1 MKLAILSDVHANL
14 QALEA
19 VLADASSQGAEG
31 YLSLGDHIGFNGDPA
46 ACLNLLMPLLSG
58 AVQGNHE
65 AALLQRGVF
74 RFALFVRM
82 MNRTAA
88 MLSREQKK
96 WLGDLPLTTVREG
109 LRLLHA
115 PKRGKHWMRITTTES
130 AAGAFSLY
138 PEKRLFTG
146 HTHRPALFRKTADG
160 LVEELGC
167 MTPAPDCDEICIQL
181 EPDSHYLINP
191 GSVGQPRDGDPRA
204 AYALYDT
211 ETDTLQLRRLP
222 YDVEQAIAGLARTG
236 MPASFADALRSGTS
250 PTGD

>member
-74 RFALFVRM
+74 RLALFVRM

-96 WLGDLPLTTVREG
+96 WLSDLPLTTVRVCPPHCTVSLSSLSE
-109 LRLLHA
+109 RLTA
-115 PKRGKHWMRITTTES
+115 S
-130 AAGAFSLY
+130 AAVTLATLSCTLAKSSM
-138 PEKRLFTG
+138 PM
-146 HTHRPALFRKTADG
+146 RP
-160 LVEELGC
+160 C
-167 MTPAPDCDEICIQL
+167 
-181 EPDSHYLINP
+181 S
-191 GSVGQPRDGDPRA
+191 
-204 AYALYDT
+204 
-211 ETDTLQLRRLP
+211 
-222 YDVEQAIAGLARTG
+222 
-236 MPASFADALRSGTS
+236 AS
-250 PTGD
+250 P